1 MLVCVLL
8 EFCVIMVVF
17 FDIVIILGFCNVN
30 SVKVSGL
37 MNVIV
42 KDLGDIVFNGGINF

>member
-1 MLVCVLL
+1 MFVCVFL
-8 EFCVIMVVF
+8 ELRVIVVIF
-17 FDIVIILGFCNVN
+17 LDIVIILGFCDVN

-42 KDLGDIVFNGGINF
+42 KDFGVVVFNGGINF